1 VFLKTRVGEL
11 ILPHFKIYYK
21 AIVIKTVWHCH
32 KNGTLSSGK
41 EQRAQI
47 KIHTYL
53 AK

>member
-1 VFLKTRVGEL
+1 LRNKNKDGGIT
-11 ILPHFKIYYK
+11 IPNFKIYYK